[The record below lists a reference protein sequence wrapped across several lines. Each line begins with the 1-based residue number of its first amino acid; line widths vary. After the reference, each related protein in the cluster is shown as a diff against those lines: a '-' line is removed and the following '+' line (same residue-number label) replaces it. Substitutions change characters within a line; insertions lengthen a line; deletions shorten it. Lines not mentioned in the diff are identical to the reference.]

1 MRLSTSAAGSG
12 FVGWVQWFLHW
23 INHRPNPWVLSL
35 RWYVNV
41 FLQTSIWETITVR
54 IGLLSGNEKERKNMK
69 LPSEPILFCPTSLTR
84 TSCWNDDFPRGLHHS
99 MSLLLEHYIFLK
111 VSHVMLHSES
121 RVLLKEKR
129 AGGRKE
135 RHKVWQ
141 ESPSETMKGDG
152 QTWRADYRVSRTPLG
167 LIHSQCLLPLIPQS
181 LSPIHLPEGDKLST
195 AATAVAGSRRPLPSA
210 TEQLSS

>member
-1 MRLSTSAAGSG
+1 MYFYRRPYEKQLPSESG
-12 FVGWVQWFLHW
+12 FCLELKKRG
-23 INHRPNPWVLSL
+23 
-35 RWYVNV
+35 
-41 FLQTSIWETITVR
+41 
-54 IGLLSGNEKERKNMK
+54 KNMK
-69 LPSEPILFCPTSLTR
+69 LPSEPILFCSTSLTS
-84 TSCWNDDFPRGLHHS
+84 TSCWHDDFPWGLHHS

-111 VSHVMLHSES
+111 VSHVTLHSES

-167 LIHSQCLLPLIPQS
+167 LTHSQCLLPLIPQS
-181 LSPIHLPEGDKLST
+181 LSPIHLPEGDKIVNGSYCCGREQAASPISYRAAVFLGLINVSDSSSQLSL
-195 AATAVAGSRRPLPSA
+195 SRRVFYWAPERQA
-210 TEQLSS
+210 VM